1 MNSTRSAGPL
11 NGVGLTLTIVQRIFP
26 GSDGE
31 EISQLLEQLPTHP
44 NDTILLLINNR
55 TLISLLEDSIDAGK
69 LELIT
74 LYENLSNKKV
84 LTLIKDLV
92 IDGVELK
99 KNILAHIGE
108 GAEGI
113 YKQIELAIE
122 TALET
127 RANNTSIVYLSADNV
142 KRTEA
147 MEDLN
152 INSFKFILHNFRDF
166 EALDKESSSNS
177 VIFTAVL
184 DQENHLK
191 NSIKTRGTL
200 LPIRLFFKVFPTGSV
215 LDIDGDMYDHET
227 TLGLRFEQ
235 FAYNQLFKLTKYNV
249 LPNILCKVAVSNA
262 TGFGKE
268 FLNMK
273 KANGVDVDVKDN
285 LIAQIGSYNLRYRIP
300 YDTLWNNTG
309 IIITQPGGKKLDDE
323 LEHLSSEDARKVMF
337 QLFYTLYIFEQIQF
351 SHGDLHLGNIFVV
364 DVPETELCY
373 IVGIQQFR
381 FKTTKLVKIYDFDQG
396 TLCKD
401 TTIKINTDKSFKIT
415 HGLNRLRDIDDDFF
429 NQTLAETNI
438 FNKNLDIMIFCNFLE
453 SMGDFPDFYDT
464 FQMYGASDPEFDQF
478 FREIFPGFDSAN
490 PVSQVT
496 IRKTYNDIIAMSPDE
511 LLEANRIFGITI
523 PDISQI
529 SQYKISELVLNLTWI
544 QYFKKIGKKYGRI
557 VKNFTKPVK
566 NNHLWIP
573 DTIIIPKLQMFE
585 KDYFLPLRSTQPIDI
600 RKTIVYSIEN
610 RIL

>member
-1 MNSTRSAGPL
+1 MNSTSSAGPL

-26 GSDGE
+26 GDDGE

-44 NDTILLLINNR
+44 NDTILLLINNI

-108 GAEGI
+108 GAEAI

-127 RANNTSIVYLSADNV
+127 RANNTSIVYLSAENV

-147 MEDLN
+147 MEDLK

-166 EALDKESSSNS
+166 KALKKESSSDS

-184 DQENHLK
+184 DQESHLK

-215 LDIDGDMYDHET
+215 INNYGQPYEHPT

-235 FAYNQLFKLTKYNV
+235 FAYNQLFKLTKYNI

-262 TGFGKE
+262 TGFAKE
-268 FLNMK
+268 FLNIR
-273 KANGVDVDVKDN
+273 KANGVTPDVKAE
-285 LIAQIGSYNLRYRIP
+285 LIKQINGYNTRYSLPRQS
-300 YDTLWNNTG
+300 LWNNTG
-309 IIITQPGGKKLDDE
+309 IIITQPGGEKLEDV
-323 LEHLSSEDARKVMF
+323 LETLFPEDVRKVMF

-351 SHGDLHLGNIFVV
+351 SHGDLHLANIFVV
-364 DVPETELCY
+364 DVPKTELCY
-373 IVGIQQFR
+373 IVGKQQFR
-381 FKTTKLVKIYDFDQG
+381 FETTKLVKIYDFDQS
-396 TLCKD
+396 TLCKN
-401 TTIKINTDKSFKIT
+401 TSIKINTDKSFQIKE
-415 HGLNRLRDIDDDFF
+415 GFNPLRGIKNNYF

-438 FNKNLDIMIFCNFLE
+438 FNKNLDIMIFCNFLQFA
-453 SMGDFPDFYDT
+453 GDFPDFYDT
-464 FQMYGASDPEFDQF
+464 FQMYSAHDPDFDEF
-478 FREIFPGFDSAN
+478 FRQCLPGFDSDN
-490 PVSQVT
+490 PLSQVT
-496 IRKTYNDIIAMSPDE
+496 IRKTYNDNIGMSPDE

-529 SQYKISELVLNLTWI
+529 SQYEISEDVLDLTWI
-544 QYFKKIGKKYGRI
+544 EYFKEIDTNYGRI
-557 VKNFTKPVK
+557 VKEFTKPVQ

-573 DTIIIPKLQMFE
+573 DTIIIPKLQMFQ